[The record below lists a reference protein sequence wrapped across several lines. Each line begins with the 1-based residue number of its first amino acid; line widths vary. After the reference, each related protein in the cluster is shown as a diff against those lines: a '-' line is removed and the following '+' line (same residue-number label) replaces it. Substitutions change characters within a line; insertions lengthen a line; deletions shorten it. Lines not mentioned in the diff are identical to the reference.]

1 MRCLRIELFLTLIL
15 IFSACSKNPEGAK
28 QSPQSLPPTV
38 TYATKLDVTVY
49 EIPQA
54 KTVPVEVQYPARTK
68 SISMVTVV
76 ARVSGILKE
85 RYFVEGQFV
94 NKDQLL
100 FKIEPDIYQAEYDSA
115 KAQLEQAMAEFN
127 RAERDWQR
135 IKASYEDRIVS
146 EQQRD
151 AALSAYEQAKALVEA
166 AKARLKQAELNLRYT
181 DVKAPVSGIAG
192 TRLVD
197 PGNMVNPGTALV
209 TITEVNPIY
218 AEFSIPD
225 SDLIRLKTGCRPTN
239 QQDIMEKFIPL
250 KTTALLR
257 YCSTALI
264 IEDRPYRHSGKI
276 DFIDSVIDEK
286 TSSLKAR
293 AVFPNPDRVILPNQF
308 VRIVIKG
315 IQRRNAIV
323 VPQKAVLQSPSG
335 PFVYIVE
342 NGKAIVRDIKLGE
355 RVGDN
360 FVVEDGLKPG
370 DLVIVDNLMKI
381 RPEMPVKIGEGVKR

>member
-1 MRCLRIELFLTLIL
+1 MRYLRIELFLTLML
-15 IFSACSKNPEGAK
+15 IFSACSKNSEGAK
-28 QSPQSLPPTV
+28 QSPSSLPP
-38 TYATKLDVTVY
+38 LDVTVY

-54 KTVPVEVQYPARTK
+54 KTVPVEVKYPARTK

-115 KAQLEQAMAEFN
+115 KAQLEQAIAEFN

-135 IKASYEDRIVS
+135 TKASFEDRLVS

-166 AKARLKQAELNLRYT
+166 ARARLKQAELNLRYT
-181 DVKAPVSGIAG
+181 DVKAPVSGITG

-197 PGNMVNPGTALV
+197 PGNLVNPGTALV

-225 SDLIRLKTGCRPTN
+225 SDLMRLKAEGLR
-239 QQDIMEKFIPL
+239 L
-250 KTTALLR
+250 KDKLQAYLLIDD
-257 YCSTALI
+257 S
-264 IEDRPYRHSGKI
+264 PYRHSGKI

-286 TSSLKAR
+286 TSSVKAR
-293 AVFPNPDRVILPNQF
+293 AVFPNPDREILPNQF
-308 VRIVIKG
+308 VRIIIKG

-323 VPQKAVLQSPSG
+323 IPQKAVLQSSSG
-335 PFVYIVE
+335 PFVYVVE
-342 NGKAIVRDIKLGE
+342 NGKALVRNIKLGE

-360 FVVEDGLKPG
+360 FVVEEGLKPG

-381 RPEMPVKIGEGVKR
+381 RPGVPVKIEQQR

>member
-1 MRCLRIELFLTLIL
+1 MMRFQIIRGILLIISMFLFIPAQTD
-15 IFSACSKNPEGAK
+15 AQGQQK
-28 QSPQSLPPTV
+28 QAMPAIGVS
-38 TYATKLDVTVY
+38 VY
-49 EIPQA
+49 KVPQA

-225 SDLIRLKTGCRPTN
+225 SDLIRLKAASKTGVKDKDKGFSTFSS
-239 QQDIMEKFIPL
+239 DF
-250 KTTALLR
+250 LR
-257 YCSTALI
+257 SLSISLYPSTSS
-264 IEDRPYRHSGKI
+264 DRPYRHSGKI

-308 VRIVIKG
+308 LRIVIKG

-360 FVVEDGLKPG
+360 FVVENGLKPG